1 MLTQENLVEI
11 HVLNAQG
18 HSIRAI
24 AEQLGVSR
32 NKVRKYLRDQA
43 AEPIYPQ
50 RASRPSKLDPF
61 KVYLNERVTAAR
73 PHWIPASV
81 LFREIQAMGYSGG
94 VSRLK
99 EYLIQFK
106 QPEPDPVVRFE
117 TAPGQQLQVDFTT
130 IYRYRSRLKAFV
142 ATLGYSR
149 ATYVRFTEQER
160 QEDWLAGLEH
170 AFAFFGGVTQ
180 EVLFD
185 NAKCIMLERDAFG
198 DGQHRWNRRM
208 LDMSRDYNFRLR
220 ACRPYRAKTK
230 GKVER
235 FNGYLKGSFITPL
248 ATTMRQNGLL
258 LTADVANAHIGPWL
272 HNIAH
277 QRIHG
282 TTGQKPQILLNE
294 ERHSFGALPDIQV
307 LPRTTHRSLHIA
319 RPLPVESLQHSLS
332 VYDQLLQ
339 VVR

>member
-1 MLTQENLVEI
+1 M
-11 HVLNAQG
+11 
-18 HSIRAI
+18 
-24 AEQLGVSR
+24 
-32 NKVRKYLRDQA
+32 
-43 AEPIYPQ
+43 P
-50 RASRPSKLDPF
+50 RPTKLDPF
-61 KVYLNERVTAAR
+61 KGYLNERVAAAK

-81 LFREIQAMGYSGG
+81 LFREIQAMGYTGG

-198 DGQHRWNRRM
+198 DGQHRWNRKM

-282 TTGQKPQILLNE
+282 TTGQKPQILLDE
-294 ERHSFGALPDIQV
+294 ELHINFQCETLKEIATGRWTIVNLMARQWQRIMLLGVVLVVFAQHRQV
-307 LPRTTHRSLHIA
+307 LKAGGYGFARFALACFKTLERSIDMIYNNA
-319 RPLPVESLQHSLS
+319 PIQRRQEQW
-332 VYDQLLQ
+332 
-339 VVR
+339 VV

>member
-1 MLTQENLVEI
+1 MEI

-24 AEQLGVSR
+24 AQQLGVSR
-32 NKVRKYLRDQA
+32 NTVRKYLRDQA
-43 AEPIYPQ
+43 AEPIYPP
-50 RASRPSKLDPF
+50 RAPRPTKLDPF
-61 KVYLNERVTAAR
+61 KGYLNERIAAAK

-81 LFREIQAMGYSGG
+81 LFREIQAKGYTGG

-99 EYLIQFK
+99 EYLIGFK

-160 QEDWLAGLEH
+160 QEDWLTGLEH

-198 DGQHRWNRRM
+198 DGQHRWNRQM

-220 ACRPYRAKTK
+220 VCRPYRAKTK

-272 HNIAH
+272 HNVAH

-282 TTGQKPQILLNE
+282 TTGQKPQILLDE
-294 ERHSFGALPDIQV
+294 ERHSLSALPSLQV
-307 LPRTTHRSLHIA
+307 LPQTAHRSLHIA
-319 RPLPVESLQHSLS
+319 RPMPVESLQHSLS

>member
-32 NKVRKYLRDQA
+32 NTVRKYLRDQA

-50 RASRPSKLDPF
+50 RAPRLTKLDPF
-61 KVYLNERVTAAR
+61 KVYLNERVAAAK

-94 VSRLK
+94 YSRLK

-106 QPEPDPVVRFE
+106 QSEPDPVVRFE

-160 QEDWLAGLEH
+160 QEDWLTGLEH
-170 AFAFFGGVTQ
+170 AFAFFGGVTR

-198 DGQHRWNRRM
+198 DGQHRWNRKM
-208 LDMSRDYNFRLR
+208 LDMSKDYNFRLR
-220 ACRPYRAKTK
+220 VCRPYRAKTK

-258 LTADVANAHIGPWL
+258 LTAGVANAHIGPWL

-282 TTGQKPQILLNE
+282 TTGQKPQILLDE
-294 ERHSFGALPDIQV
+294 ERHSFGALPYIQV

-319 RPLPVESLQHSLS
+319 RPMPVESLQHSLS

>member
-32 NKVRKYLRDQA
+32 NTVRKYLRDQA

-50 RASRPSKLDPF
+50 RAPRPTKLDPF
-61 KVYLNERVTAAR
+61 KVYLNERVAAAK

-94 VSRLK
+94 YSRLK

-106 QPEPDPVVRFE
+106 QPKPDPVVRFE

-282 TTGQKPQILLNE
+282 TTGQKPQILLDE
-294 ERHSFGALPDIQV
+294 ERHSFGALPSFQV
-307 LPRTTHRSLHIA
+307 LQQTTHRSLHIA
-319 RPLPVESLQHSLS
+319 RPMPVESLQHSLS

>member
-32 NKVRKYLRDQA
+32 NTVRKYLRDQSA
-43 AEPIYPQ
+43 QPVYPQ
-50 RASRPSKLDPF
+50 RAPRPTKLEPF
-61 KVYLNERVTAAR
+61 KAYLDERIAAAK

-81 LFREIQAMGYSGG
+81 LFREIQAKGYNGS
-94 VSRLK
+94 VSSLK
-99 EYLIQFK
+99 GYLVQFK
-106 QPEPDPVVRFE
+106 QTQCEPVVRFE
-117 TAPGQQLQVDFTT
+117 TSPGQQLQVDFTT
-130 IYRYRSRLKAFV
+130 VYRYRSRLKAFV

-160 QEDWLAGLEH
+160 QEDWLTGLEY
-170 AFAFFGGVTQ
+170 AFEFFGGVTQ

-198 DGQHRWNRRM
+198 DGQHRWNRKM

-220 ACRPYRAKTK
+220 ACRPYRAQTK

-248 ATTMRQNGLL
+248 AATMRQNGLL

-272 HNIAH
+272 HNVAH

-282 TTGQKPQILLNE
+282 TTGQKPQILLDE
-294 ERHSFGALPDIQV
+294 ERHVFGALPSTNV
-307 LPRTTHRSLHIA
+307 LSPTPQRSQHVA
-319 RPLPVESLQHSLS
+319 RPVPVESLQHSLS

>member
-32 NKVRKYLRDQA
+32 NTVRKYLRDHA

-50 RASRPSKLDPF
+50 RAPRPTKLDPF
-61 KVYLNERVTAAR
+61 KVYLNERVAAAK

-94 VSRLK
+94 YSRLK

-106 QPEPDPVVRFE
+106 QPQPDPVVRFE

-130 IYRYRSRLKAFV
+130 VYRYRSRLKAFV

-160 QEDWLAGLEH
+160 QEDWLTGLEH
-170 AFAFFGGVTQ
+170 AFAFFGGVTR

-282 TTGQKPQILLNE
+282 TTGQKPQILLDE
-294 ERHSFGALPDIQV
+294 ERHLFGALPDIQV

-319 RPLPVESLQHSLS
+319 RPMPVESLQHSLS

-339 VVR
+339 VAR

>member
-1 MLTQENLVEI
+1 MEI

-32 NKVRKYLRDQA
+32 NTVRKYLRDQA

-50 RASRPSKLDPF
+50 RAPRPTKLDPF
-61 KVYLNERVTAAR
+61 KVYLNERVAAAK

-94 VSRLK
+94 YSRLK

-106 QPEPDPVVRFE
+106 QPKPDPVVRFE

-208 LDMSRDYNFRLR
+208 LDMSKDYNFRLR

-282 TTGQKPQILLNE
+282 TTGQKPQILLDE

-319 RPLPVESLQHSLS
+319 RPMPVESLQHSLS

>member
-32 NKVRKYLRDQA
+32 NTVRKYLRDQA

-50 RASRPSKLDPF
+50 RAPRLTKLDPF
-61 KVYLNERVTAAR
+61 KVYLNERVAAAK

-94 VSRLK
+94 YSRLK

-106 QPEPDPVVRFE
+106 QSEPDPVVRFE

-160 QEDWLAGLEH
+160 QEDWLTGLEH
-170 AFAFFGGVTQ
+170 AFAFFGGVTR

-198 DGQHRWNRRM
+198 DGQHRWNRKM
-208 LDMSRDYNFRLR
+208 LDMSKDYNFRLR
-220 ACRPYRAKTK
+220 VCRPYRAKTK

-282 TTGQKPQILLNE
+282 TTGQKPQILLDE
-294 ERHSFGALPDIQV
+294 ERHSFGALPYIQV

-319 RPLPVESLQHSLS
+319 RPMPVESLQHSLS

>member
-32 NKVRKYLRDQA
+32 NTVRKYLRDQA

-50 RASRPSKLDPF
+50 RAPRPTKLDPF
-61 KVYLNERVTAAR
+61 KSYLNERIAAAK

-81 LFREIQAMGYSGG
+81 LLREIQAKGYTGG

-117 TAPGQQLQVDFTT
+117 TAPGQQLHVDFTT

-160 QEDWLAGLEH
+160 QEDWRTGLVH
-170 AFAFFGGVTQ
+170 AFAFFGGVTR

-198 DGQHRWNRRM
+198 EGEHRWNRKM
-208 LDMSRDYNFRLR
+208 LT
-220 ACRPYRAKTK
+220 C
-230 GKVER
+230 
-235 FNGYLKGSFITPL
+235 
-248 ATTMRQNGLL
+248 
-258 LTADVANAHIGPWL
+258 
-272 HNIAH
+272 
-277 QRIHG
+277 
-282 TTGQKPQILLNE
+282 
-294 ERHSFGALPDIQV
+294 
-307 LPRTTHRSLHIA
+307 PRTTTSGFGCAAHTEP
-319 RPLPVESLQHSLS
+319 RPRAKWNGSMATSKAASSHHWPPPC
-332 VYDQLLQ
+332 D
-339 VVR
+339 RTACC

>member
-1 MLTQENLVEI
+1 
-11 HVLNAQG
+11 
-18 HSIRAI
+18 
-24 AEQLGVSR
+24 
-32 NKVRKYLRDQA
+32 
-43 AEPIYPQ
+43 
-50 RASRPSKLDPF
+50 
-61 KVYLNERVTAAR
+61 
-73 PHWIPASV
+73 
-81 LFREIQAMGYSGG
+81 
-94 VSRLK
+94 
-99 EYLIQFK
+99 
-106 QPEPDPVVRFE
+106 
-117 TAPGQQLQVDFTT
+117 
-130 IYRYRSRLKAFV
+130 
-142 ATLGYSR
+142 
-149 ATYVRFTEQER
+149 
-160 QEDWLAGLEH
+160 
-170 AFAFFGGVTQ
+170 
-180 EVLFD
+180 
-185 NAKCIMLERDAFG
+185 
-198 DGQHRWNRRM
+198 M

-282 TTGQKPQILLNE
+282 TTGQKPQILLDE

-307 LPRTTHRSLHIA
+307 LPHTTHRSLHIA
-319 RPLPVESLQHSLS
+319 RPMPVESLQHSLS